1 MNFVNKQTSLPL
13 QSRGFYFFFIFIF
26 RYVLVVVQWDSLNG
40 EIVSEI
46 EKKKGVNSFI
56 SVFSGYGSKSVWG
69 STGHGN
75 ERSLMALGVNGEAH
89 TFFELVAATQ
99 PQQILAIMEYGLL
112 IFSFYTK
119 CLGPKVGN
127 RF

>member
-1 MNFVNKQTSLPL
+1 MEKLYQRL
-13 QSRGFYFFFIFIF
+13 R
-26 RYVLVVVQWDSLNG
+26 
-40 EIVSEI
+40 
-46 EKKKGVNSFI
+46 KKKGVNSFI

-89 TFFELVAATQ
+89 TFCELVAATQ

-119 CLGPKVGN
+119 CLGPKVSN